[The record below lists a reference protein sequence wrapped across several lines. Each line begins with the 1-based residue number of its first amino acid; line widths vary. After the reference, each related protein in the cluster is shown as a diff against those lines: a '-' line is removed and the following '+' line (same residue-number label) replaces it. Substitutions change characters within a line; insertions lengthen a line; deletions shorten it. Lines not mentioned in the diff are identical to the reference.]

1 MKMPPYFVAMRVVE
15 QERTKFKIWFPL
27 FLLWPLVLP
36 FLVLTF
42 IAALLVD
49 AVRFLAGQKGAYTRL
64 LVGVLGIVGETR
76 GTEVFVQDSNHTV
89 ALRLR

>member
-1 MKMPPYFVAMRVVE
+1 MKMPPYVVAVRVVE

-27 FLLWPLVLP
+27 FLLWPLLLP

-42 IAALLVD
+42 IATLVLD

-64 LVGVLGIVGETR
+64 LVGVLGIVGEIR